1 MDIEKTFEEEFH
13 CLLEIE
19 KNKKV
24 FVVHDKYGN
33 YATSPYSYQEA
44 KTFLEGRIKNNQC
57 LYN

>member
-1 MDIEKTFEEEFH
+1 MDNGKTFEEEFH

-44 KTFLEGRIKNNQC
+44 KTFLEGRIKK
-57 LYN
+57 